1 MELEQPLFMSNN
13 FHEGLDAGLKL
24 GQGKIAFIHVVPV
37 KDDRGNPEF
46 LLKGPLNIDL
56 PQGNGHT
63 GFVPVQ
69 NSPIQGV
76 IPAGLDNHGLSFPDG
91 DTGNQ
96 GIGLKAFSG
105 QGFDRVRII

>member
-1 MELEQPLFMSNN
+1 MKKLGGSGFLLKNFQDIPFLFNN

-24 GQGKIAFIHVVPV
+24 GQEKIGFIHVIPV

-76 IPAGLDNHGLSFPDG
+76 IPAGGNSGLS
-91 DTGNQ
+91 
-96 GIGLKAFSG
+96 
-105 QGFDRVRII
+105 